1 MVSNQSEDFTEL
13 ESVITLLTD
22 YHANGAYEKLK
33 ANVTLL
39 DTENYAV
46 MIRTTNFEANEFSK
60 NLIYVDEAAYTFLK
74 KSKVYPSDLIMN
86 KIANPGTVYFMPDIG
101 RPVSLGMNLFLI
113 RLDKSKVDPY
123 FIYAYLREKEHYVK
137 SFASGSTTKTITKED
152 VRRLRVYCP
161 PLAEQKKIAKILST
175 WDQAIATTER
185 LLDLARQQKK
195 ALMQQLLTGKKRF
208 PEFKGAWKKV
218 KLSSVAEMNSGGTPK
233 SSVDEYF
240 GGEIPWVSIADM
252 TKHGKWIETTEKTL
266 TQLGLENSAAR
277 LYPPNTILYAMYASI
292 GECSIAKRELSSSQA
307 ILGIRPKPALRYE
320 FLYFYLVSLKDKIKL
335 QGQQGTQANLNAGMV
350 KDFTIHLPSIEEQQ
364 KIADVLN
371 AADQET
377 ESLQSQLD
385 GLKQEKKALMQALLS
400 GKRRV
405 QS

>member
-1 MVSNQSEDFTEL
+1 MVPNEWLKTNFGAVTE
-13 ESVITLLTD
+13 I
-22 YHANGAYEKLK
+22 ANGQVDPKVEPYLSMLHIGPENVVSDSGQIINVVTCKESSLISGKYEFDENAIVYSKIRPNLNK
-33 ANVTLL
+33 VCRPRFKGVCSADMYPIWAKDELDIEFLLHYMLGPQFYKVAVAMSMRTGMPKINRNDLNTVTLL
-39 DTENYAV
+39 
-46 MIRTTNFEANEFSK
+46 
-60 NLIYVDEAAYTFLK
+60 L
-74 KSKVYPSDLIMN
+74 P
-86 KIANPGTVYFMPDIG
+86 
-101 RPVSLGMNLFLI
+101 PVG
-113 RLDKSKVDPY
+113 
-123 FIYAYLREKEHYVK
+123 
-137 SFASGSTTKTITKED
+137 
-152 VRRLRVYCP
+152 
-161 PLAEQKKIAKILST
+161 EQKKIAQILST

-208 PEFKGAWKKV
+208 PEFKDAWKKV

-266 TQLGLENSAAR
+266 TQLGLKNSAAR

-307 ILGIRPKPALRYE
+307 ILGIRPKPTLRYE

-364 KIADVLN
+364 KIADILN
-371 AADQET
+371 AADQEIET
-377 ESLQSQLD
+377 LQSQLD
-385 GLKQEKKALMQALLS
+385 GLKQEKKALMQALLT

-405 QS
+405 SVDK